1 MRQRSIQAAEDY
13 ESTVASL
20 KEDLEAYLDVL
31 RTNSQVLVIL
41 RCSSS
46 YARLRSISTKK
57 TPGFQCVLNMEVT
70 KKIAQKIID
79 ASKMLKSRADDNAFD
94 SSDVCVIDGIC
105 KALNAYAYDL
115 INRAK
120 VQTCFSNYH
129 TLFKVE
135 GRVQLG

>member
-20 KEDLEAYLDVL
+20 KGDLEAYLDVL
-31 RTNSQVLVIL
+31 RTNSQVLSSL
-41 RCSSS
+41 RYSGRRGLNK
-46 YARLRSISTKK
+46 YENNT
-57 TPGFQCVLNMEVT
+57 FQCVLNMEVT

-120 VQTCFSNYH
+120 VQTTELQSHRHASPNII
-129 TLFKVE
+129 LF
-135 GRVQLG
+135 

>member
-1 MRQRSIQAAEDY
+1 
-13 ESTVASL
+13 
-20 KEDLEAYLDVL
+20 
-31 RTNSQVLVIL
+31 
-41 RCSSS
+41 
-46 YARLRSISTKK
+46 
-57 TPGFQCVLNMEVT
+57 MEVT

-120 VQTCFSNYH
+120 VQPCFSKYH
-129 TLFKVE
+129 TLFLKWKGE
-135 GRVQLG
+135 YSQAAQKYPFPSA